1 MLKEIIILGDIE
13 LGGGTLTDDFISDN
27 ALSTFI
33 LSLSY
38 KEKAIDLVLNGDT
51 FDFLKCPY
59 IAHGK
64 QHFPRHI
71 TEEISLTKL
80 SSIYNAHA
88 KVFEA
93 LKSFLKNKL
102 HHVYFIIGNHDHDLF
117 FHGVQ
122 QELKMMLGCK
132 TRVTFTLAYEKHGV
146 YAEHGHQYDIL
157 NKINP
162 NDVFLKHEGKK
173 ILKFPW
179 VSLVV
184 ISRFLDLK
192 EEHPFLERIKPYPRL
207 FEHHKPVV
215 KKLSWRGITHFFQSL
230 FYYPVRYY
238 YDPTYN
244 VPWDIVSEIAYRI
257 RTVNWDIDK
266 VVHVFKKEK
275 KKLLR
280 ENKIYVFGHVHEKY
294 VEVRKKR
301 VIIHA
306 DTWRDE
312 YFMDKRSKIL
322 TPKAKRYV
330 HVTIDGEMLHWD
342 LVTYPI
348 ARSVFHY
355 TEVIKDEKKFLKIA
369 AGEEGF
375 KSGF

>member
-1 MLKEIIILGDIE
+1 MLKEIVILGDIE
-13 LGGGTLTDDFISDN
+13 LGAGTLTDDFISDK

-38 KEKAIDLVLNGDT
+38 KNKAVDLILNGDT

-59 IAHGK
+59 ISHGK
-64 QHFPRHI
+64 SSFPRHI
-71 TEEISLTKL
+71 TEEVSLTKL
-80 SSIYNAHA
+80 KSIYNAHFE
-88 KVFEA
+88 VFEA
-93 LKSFLKNKL
+93 LRTFLKNTL
-102 HHVYFIIGNHDHDLF
+102 HHLYFTIGNHDHDLF
-117 FHGVQ
+117 FHAVQ
-122 QELKMMLGCK
+122 QQIKKILNNN
-132 TRVTFTLAYEKHGV
+132 TRVTFSLVYEKHGV
-146 YAEHGHQYDIL
+146 YAEHGHQYDL
-157 NKINP
+157 FNKIDP
-162 NDVFLKHEGKK
+162 HDLFLKHEGKK

-192 EEHPFLERIKPYPRL
+192 EEHPFLERIKPFPRL

-215 KKLSWRGITHFFQSL
+215 KKLSWRGITHFFHSL

-244 VPWDIVSEIAYRI
+244 VPWDILSEVANRI
-257 RTVNWDIDK
+257 RTVNWDVDK
-266 VVHVFKKEK
+266 VVHVFKKERRK
-275 KKLLR
+275 FLKQ
-280 ENKIYVFGHVHEKY
+280 NKIYVFGHVHEKFI
-294 VEVRKKR
+294 ELRKKR

-312 YFMDKRSKIL
+312 YFMDKRTKIL

-330 HVTIDGEMLHWD
+330 HVTVDGQMLHWD

-355 TEVIKDEKKFLKIA
+355 DDVIKDEKKFIRLA
-369 AGEEGF
+369 AAEEGF
-375 KSGF
+375 KVKF